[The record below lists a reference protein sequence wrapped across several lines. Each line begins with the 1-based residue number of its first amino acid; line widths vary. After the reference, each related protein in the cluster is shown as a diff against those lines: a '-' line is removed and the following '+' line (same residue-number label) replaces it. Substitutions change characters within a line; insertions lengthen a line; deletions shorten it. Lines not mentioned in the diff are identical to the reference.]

1 MQFICGGK
9 ASNMDKLLLIWWKT
23 FVIHF
28 QLLID
33 KCSNKLTSLYA
44 TAKELKT
51 TH

>member
-1 MQFICGGK
+1 MQFIYGGK
-9 ASNMDKLLLIWWKT
+9 ASKMDKLLLIWSKT

-28 QLLID
+28 QLLTD
-33 KCSNKLTSLYA
+33 KCSNELTSLYA